1 MPKCGAIML
10 ETLQLYWEILWRRR
24 LPSDLPYSP
33 VLFAVTAAAAAV
45 IGIGVNQSAA
55 SFAQLQTVKIAPGGA
70 PGYVIVPF
78 VVLLSAAAYALVL
91 RSFGQSSRA
100 LQTITA
106 LLGISLFT
114 SSAVL
119 LLLLAAVAVPDSIA
133 SLRGLVGFA
142 MIVVSVYD
150 VYVKSWIV
158 SQAIERSLGLSFL
171 VVLSLEIFV
180 VLAGAL
186 LLGPQAAA
194 APAAGG

>member
-33 VLFAVTAAAAAV
+33 VLLAVTAAVSAA

-55 SFAQLQTVKIAPGGA
+55 RFAQLQTVKIEAGA

-78 VVLLSAAAYALVL
+78 VVLLGVAAYALVL

-106 LLGISLFT
+106 ILGISLFT

-119 LLLLAAVAVPDSIA
+119 LLLLAAVAVPDSMA
-133 SLRGLVGFA
+133 SLRGLVGLS
-142 MIVVSVYD
+142 MVVVSVYD
-150 VYVKSWIV
+150 VYVKSWIL
-158 SQAIERSLGLSFL
+158 SQAVERSLALSFL

-180 VLAGAL
+180 VLVGAM
-186 LLGPQAAA
+186 LLGPTAAA
-194 APAAGG
+194 AAGG

>member
-1 MPKCGAIML
+1 VPKCGAIML

-33 VLFAVTAAAAAV
+33 VLFAVTAAVAAV

-55 SFAQLQTVKIAPGGA
+55 RFAQLQTLKIEPGA

-78 VVLLSAAAYALVL
+78 VVLLGAAAYALVL

-119 LLLLAAVAVPDSIA
+119 LLLLAVVAVPDSMT
-133 SLRGLVGFA
+133 SLRGLVGLS
-142 MIVVSVYD
+142 MLVISVYD

-158 SQAIERSLGLSFL
+158 SRAIERSLGLSFL

-186 LLGPQAAA
+186 LLGPQATAA
-194 APAAGG
+194 AAGG

>member
-1 MPKCGAIML
+1 M
-10 ETLQLYWEILWRRR
+10 
-24 LPSDLPYSP
+24 
-33 VLFAVTAAAAAV
+33 TAAVSAA

-55 SFAQLQTVKIAPGGA
+55 RFVQLQAVKIEAGA

-78 VVLLSAAAYALVL
+78 VVLLGAAAYALVL

-106 LLGISLFT
+106 ILGISLFT

-119 LLLLAAVAVPDSIA
+119 LLLLAAVAVPDSMA
-133 SLRGLVGFA
+133 SLRGLVGLS

-158 SQAIERSLGLSFL
+158 SQAVERSLALSFL

-180 VLAGAL
+180 VLVGAM
-186 LLGPQAAA
+186 LLGPTATA
-194 APAAGG
+194 AAGG

>member
-33 VLFAVTAAAAAV
+33 VLFAVTAAAAAA
-45 IGIGVNQSAA
+45 IGIGVNQFAA
-55 SFAQLQTVKIAPGGA
+55 SFAQLQTLKIEPGA

-106 LLGISLFT
+106 ILGISLFT

-119 LLLLAAVAVPDSIA
+119 LLLLAAVAVPESMA
-133 SLRGLVGFA
+133 SLRGLVGLV

-194 APAAGG
+194 PAAGG

>member
-1 MPKCGAIML
+1 ML

-33 VLFAVTAAAAAV
+33 VLFAVTAAVAAV

-55 SFAQLQTVKIAPGGA
+55 RFAQLQTLKIEPGA

-78 VVLLSAAAYALVL
+78 VVLLGAAAYALVL

-119 LLLLAAVAVPDSIA
+119 LLLLAVVAVPDSMT
-133 SLRGLVGFA
+133 SLRGLVGLS
-142 MIVVSVYD
+142 MLVISVYD

-158 SQAIERSLGLSFL
+158 SRAIERSLGLSFL

-186 LLGPQAAA
+186 LLGPQATAA
-194 APAAGG
+194 AAGG

>member
-1 MPKCGAIML
+1 VPKCGAIML

-33 VLFAVTAAAAAV
+33 VLFALTAAVAAV

-55 SFAQLQTVKIAPGGA
+55 RFAQLQTLKIEPGA

-78 VVLLSAAAYALVL
+78 VVLLGAAAY
-91 RSFGQSSRA
+91 A

-119 LLLLAAVAVPDSIA
+119 LLLLGAVAVVVPDGAA
-133 SLRGLVGFA
+133 SLRGLFGLA
-142 MIVVSVYD
+142 MIVISVYD

-186 LLGPQAAA
+186 LLGPQAV

>member
-1 MPKCGAIML
+1 ML

-33 VLFAVTAAAAAV
+33 VLFAVTAAAAAA
-45 IGIGVNQSAA
+45 IGIGVNQFAA
-55 SFAQLQTVKIAPGGA
+55 SFAQLQTLKIEPGA

-106 LLGISLFT
+106 ILGISLFT

-119 LLLLAAVAVPDSIA
+119 LLLLAAVAVPESMA
-133 SLRGLVGFA
+133 SLRGLVGLV

-194 APAAGG
+194 PAAGG

>member
-33 VLFAVTAAAAAV
+33 VLFAVTAAVAAA

-55 SFAQLQTVKIAPGGA
+55 RFAQLAIVKIEPGA
-70 PGYVIVPF
+70 PSYVIVPF
-78 VVLLSAAAYALVL
+78 VVLLGAAAYALVL
-91 RSFGQSSRA
+91 RSFGQWSRG
-100 LQTITA
+100 LQAITA
-106 LLGISLFT
+106 ILGISLFT

-119 LLLLAAVAVPDSIA
+119 LLLLAAVAVPDSMA
-133 SLRGLVGFA
+133 GLRGLVGLA
-142 MIVVSVYD
+142 MIIISVYD
-150 VYVKSWIV
+150 VYVKAWIL
-158 SQAIERSLGLSFL
+158 SQAIERSLALAFL

-180 VLAGAL
+180 VLASAL

-194 APAAGG
+194 GAAGG

>member
-33 VLFAVTAAAAAV
+33 VLFAVTAAVAAV

-55 SFAQLQTVKIAPGGA
+55 RFAQLQTLKIEPGA

-78 VVLLSAAAYALVL
+78 VVLLGAAAYALVL

-119 LLLLAAVAVPDSIA
+119 LLLLAAVAVPDSMA
-133 SLRGLVGFA
+133 SLRGLVGLA
-142 MIVVSVYD
+142 MIVISVYD

-158 SQAIERSLGLSFL
+158 SRAIERSLGLSFL

-194 APAAGG
+194 PAAGG

>member
-33 VLFAVTAAAAAV
+33 ALFAVTAAVAAV
-45 IGIGVNQSAA
+45 IGIGVNQFAA
-55 SFAQLQTVKIAPGGA
+55 RFAQLQTLKIEPGA

-78 VVLLSAAAYALVL
+78 VVLLGAAAYALVL
-91 RSFGQSSRA
+91 RSFGQSARA

-119 LLLLAAVAVPDSIA
+119 LLLLAAVAVPESMA
-133 SLRGLVGFA
+133 SLRGLVGLA

-150 VYVKSWIV
+150 VYVKAWIV

-180 VLAGAL
+180 VLAGTL

-194 APAAGG
+194 SAAGG

>member
-33 VLFAVTAAAAAV
+33 VLFAVTAAAAAA

-55 SFAQLQTVKIAPGGA
+55 SFAQLQTLKIEPGA

-114 SSAVL
+114 SGAVL
-119 LLLLAAVAVPDSIA
+119 LILLAVVAVPEGA
-133 SLRGLVGFA
+133 ATLRGLVGLA
-142 MIVVSVYD
+142 MLVVSVYD

-194 APAAGG
+194 PAAGG

>member
-33 VLFAVTAAAAAV
+33 VLFAVTAAVAAA

-55 SFAQLQTVKIAPGGA
+55 RFAQLAIVKIEPGA
-70 PGYVIVPF
+70 PSYVIVPF
-78 VVLLSAAAYALVL
+78 VVLLGAAAYALVL
-91 RSFGQSSRA
+91 RSFGQWSRA
-100 LQTITA
+100 LQAITA
-106 LLGISLFT
+106 ILGISLFT

-119 LLLLAAVAVPDSIA
+119 LLLLAAVAVPDSMA
-133 SLRGLVGFA
+133 GLRGLVGLA
-142 MIVVSVYD
+142 MIIISVYD
-150 VYVKSWIV
+150 VYVKAWIL
-158 SQAIERSLGLSFL
+158 SQAIERSLALAFL

-180 VLAGAL
+180 VLASAL

-194 APAAGG
+194 GAAGG

>member
-1 MPKCGAIML
+1 ML

-33 VLFAVTAAAAAV
+33 VLFALTAAVAAA

-55 SFAQLQTVKIAPGGA
+55 RFAQLQTLKIEPGA

-78 VVLLSAAAYALVL
+78 VVLLGAAAYALVL

-119 LLLLAAVAVPDSIA
+119 LLLLATVAVPDNMA
-133 SLRGLVGFA
+133 SLRGLVGLA
-142 MIVVSVYD
+142 MIVISVYD

-171 VVLSLEIFV
+171 IVLSLEIFV
-180 VLAGAL
+180 VLVGAL

-194 APAAGG
+194 PAAGG